1 MPESRYLKPADG
13 RLVRD
18 PVTGK
23 HLASTGEDKPRNS
36 YWLRRLKD
44 GDVVEAKRPRKSSK

>member
-1 MPESRYLKPADG
+1 MPESHYLKPADG

-18 PVTGK
+18 PVTSK
-23 HLASTGEDKPRNS
+23 HLASNGEDKPRNS